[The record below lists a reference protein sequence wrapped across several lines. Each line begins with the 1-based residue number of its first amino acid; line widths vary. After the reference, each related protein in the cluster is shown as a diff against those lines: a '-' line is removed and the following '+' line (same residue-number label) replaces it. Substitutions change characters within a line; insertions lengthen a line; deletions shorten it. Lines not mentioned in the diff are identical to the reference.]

1 MNTKQQ
7 IAAGA
12 TLTLGTIFFFY
23 IYQKFSSN
31 KSDKTSSSATKRS
44 AARTL
49 LSKYNPRP
57 TAQDIQTDNEFQGRV
72 VKSKVSEG
80 GIVYHDIRYPKPDEQ
95 EEHAPEVASGVSDQ
109 SGQELACCS
118 TETQPAQ
125 PADSRDNEPET
136 EISEPQSV
144 SVVETELIPDTTPDI
159 PVVAASSVSEVEN
172 TPHIPHTPQTQQKYN
187 QNGADKING
196 DSTPNTEAEPSS
208 DATNSVPSTSNDTL
222 SDTIVRNGVVGGLV
236 TTEEFVRNVVRA
248 KDKVEM
254 ERRRDK
260 TETIEQI
267 FNIPSKA
274 VGKIIGKEGRSI
286 KAIQRDSGAKLKFPG
301 NRDRSATFQKLF
313 VFGTLRQVEEAVAR
327 LVSLMPADSICADL
341 INWTPQLALSGDL
354 KSVDLIENTVC
365 IGRVTHVTSPDCIWV
380 QICRGVTGT
389 DYLTQLGTL
398 TDNITDTL
406 GRKIYDMKKAL
417 IPVKDIKE
425 GTSCAVLLESRGY
438 RGNVIC
444 PGTPDNDVH
453 QVRLVDFGTPHSFT
467 ELFRL
472 DAYYFA
478 MPALAVKCSLA
489 HISKT
494 EGDPIWPDGASKYL
508 EESLANCF
516 VKVRTVTAGHVPKVE
531 LYTELGPNS
540 KNSVYVNRELVY
552 DGYASWV
559 E

>member
-1 MNTKQQ
+1 
-7 IAAGA
+7 
-12 TLTLGTIFFFY
+12 
-23 IYQKFSSN
+23 
-31 KSDKTSSSATKRS
+31 
-44 AARTL
+44 
-49 LSKYNPRP
+49 
-57 TAQDIQTDNEFQGRV
+57 
-72 VKSKVSEG
+72 
-80 GIVYHDIRYPKPDEQ
+80 VYHDIRYPKPDEQ
-95 EEHAPEVASGVSDQ
+95 EIAPEVASGVSDQ
-109 SGQELACCS
+109 AGLPCS
-118 TETQPAQ
+118 SIEIQPAQ
-125 PADSRDNEPET
+125 PADSRDSEADSRDNEPGT

-144 SVVETELIPDTTPDI
+144 VETEPDITHDI
-159 PVVAASSVSEVEN
+159 PVVAASVVSEVEN
-172 TPHIPHTPQTQQKYN
+172 TPHTPHTPQKYD
-187 QNGADKING
+187 QNGADK
-196 DSTPNTEAEPSS
+196 STPSTESEP
-208 DATNSVPSTSNDTL
+208 NSLPSTSNDTL

-301 NRDRSATFQKLF
+301 NRDRSAPFQKLF

-365 IGRVTHVTSPDCIWV
+365 IGRVTHVTSPECIWV

-417 IPVKDIKE
+417 IPVSDIKE

-489 HISKT
+489 HIAKT

-516 VKVRTVTAGHVPKVE
+516 VKVRTVTSGHVPKVE